1 MHAPLQD
8 RVLKSI
14 AATVTLVVIG
24 LIILLTFTTGGQAA
38 EIQDWTDLTDTPY
51 PFDVASAEA
60 VFHDGRIYVFGGK
73 NPLENNEA
81 SNKVYAA
88 TVAADGTLGTWQEM
102 RNLDKA
108 VYLHAVVAT
117 DTHVYVI
124 GGISRKDEG
133 TVNEYSQVWYAAWE
147 DDGTLGAWDTTTEY
161 PNSIQLHEAE
171 IVNGRIYVMGGFS
184 EGAEQSA
191 VRSAAILPTGQL
203 SGWVDETDLKNSLRR
218 FSAVAT
224 RDWIYVI
231 GGATLVDK
239 NDEEPTP
246 QTVIWRTRVQS
257 NGRLG
262 TWTEAGALPLPS
274 EYHESVIHDGKLL
287 VIGGRNGDQV
297 YSSVYSYVF
306 NADGSLGAKVD
317 EESLPSRR
325 FRHAA
330 VTLERTDGSF
340 TYVIAGYRNDDS
352 DDQLTN
358 TVFRSAPPA
367 LAPATPT
374 PTPRPGVRLEMNNDP
389 QRWLA
394 PGEEVTYIIEYENP
408 GDQPVQNVTINDT
421 LPDEVELVEGSV
433 SNAGVNAPS
442 INDELGV
449 ITWNVGDLEPGESG
463 QVSYRAARV
472 SPPVNPV
479 LPLTIGKRGPARAEP
494 GELVTYTLTVTN
506 SLTGVPFSNVV
517 ITDTVPANGAYVSG
531 GQLENGIVRWTIP
544 VLPDRSS
551 ATVQFT
557 VNANGTL
564 VNHAYGAVANDGQ
577 WKAPGTQ
584 VVVTQVG
591 DTDPGAGDG
600 TVIPNNSQAV
610 WAFEEADKRSFSNW
624 VYNPDAS
631 GNFDLFLP
639 LIQR

>member
-38 EIQDWTDLTDTPY
+38 EIQDWTNLTDTPY

-60 VFHDGRIYVFGGK
+60 VFHDGRIYVFGGRDNLGEK
-73 NPLENNEA
+73 GTAIN
-81 SNKVYAA
+81 SVYGA
-88 TVAADGTLGTWQEM
+88 TVSEDGSLEGWDLLEA
-102 RNLDKA
+102 LPKA
-108 VYLHAVVAT
+108 VYLHAAVAT
-117 DTHVYVI
+117 DSHVYVI
-124 GGISRKDEG
+124 GGLDQSSDG
-133 TVNEYSQVWYAAWE
+133 GEYDQVWRAAWLE
-147 DDGTLGAWDTTTEY
+147 DGQITGWTELTNKFKY
-161 PNSIQLHEAE
+161 PVHLHEAV
-171 IVNGRIYVMGGFS
+171 IVNDRIYVMGGYS
-184 EGAEQSA
+184 G
-191 VRSAAILPTGQL
+191 GQEKASVYYAPIFP
-203 SGWVDETDLKNSLRR
+203 SGDLGTWTEATPLNTSLRR
-218 FSAVAT
+218 FSSVAND
-224 RDWIYVI
+224 DWIYAI
-231 GGATLVDK
+231 GGTT
-239 NDEEPTP
+239 NNSNTTGE
-246 QTVIWRTRVQS
+246 QTQSAIWRTRVQP
-257 NGRLG
+257 NGQLG
-262 TWTEAGALPLPS
+262 TWTEAGVLPLPS

-287 VIGGRNGDQV
+287 VIGGRNGNQA
-297 YSSVYSYVF
+297 YNSVYSYMF
-306 NADGSLGAKVD
+306 NADGSLGPRAD

-325 FRHAA
+325 YRHAA
-330 VTLERTDGSF
+330 VTVERTDGSF
-340 TYVIAGYRNDDS
+340 TYVITGYRPTDAGEI
-352 DDQLTN
+352 LTN
-358 TVFRSAPPA
+358 TIFRSAPPA
-367 LAPATPT
+367 LAPPTPT

-421 LPDEVELVEGSV
+421 LPDEVELVDGSV

-449 ITWNVGDLEPGESG
+449 ITWEVGDLEPGEGG
-463 QVSYRAARV
+463 QVSYRAARA
-472 SPPVNPV
+472 SAPVNPI
-479 LPLTIGKRGPARAEP
+479 LPLTIGKRGPAQANP

-506 SLTGVPFSNVV
+506 SLTSVPFSNVM
-517 ITDTVPANGAYVSG
+517 ITDTVPANGEYVSG

-544 VLPDRSS
+544 VLPGPSS
-551 ATVQFT
+551 TDVQFT
-557 VNANGTL
+557 VRANGTL
-564 VNHAYGAVANDGQ
+564 VNHDYGVVANDGQ
-577 WKAPGTQ
+577 RNVPGTQ

-631 GNFDLFLP
+631 ANFDLYLP